1 VVERKP
7 NDTLDD
13 PIDVDAYRSQV
24 LILLK
29 NEKTMVLAVHSS
41 DGPWIAPVY
50 FLYAPPGVYFYSSPR
65 SKHIQALDNCS
76 RAAGAIYADGNQW
89 QDIRGLQMIGTAEQV
104 QSKLQRLNITTQY
117 LAKFPLA
124 GKMLSA
130 GAAQN
135 QSLEARVGLYV
146 FWPLEI
152 HCTFNRQGFG
162 RRVPIG
168 L

>member
-1 VVERKP
+1 MEKSP
-7 NDTLDD
+7 DHTTTD
-13 PIDVDAYRSQV
+13 PIDGDAYRNQA
-24 LILLK
+24 LILLR
-29 NEKTMVLAVHSS
+29 NQKTLVLAVHSS

-50 FLYAPPGVYFYSSPR
+50 YLYVPRGIYFYSSPR

-76 RAAGAIYADGNQW
+76 RVAGAIYADGNQW
-89 QDIRGLQMIGTAEQV
+89 QDIQGLQMTGTVEQV
-104 QSKLQRLNITTQY
+104 QSKIQRLNITTRY
-117 LAKFPLA
+117 LAKFPVV
-124 GKMLSA
+124 GQMLSTD
-130 GAAQN
+130 AAQSE
-135 QSLEARVGLYV
+135 SLEARVGLYV